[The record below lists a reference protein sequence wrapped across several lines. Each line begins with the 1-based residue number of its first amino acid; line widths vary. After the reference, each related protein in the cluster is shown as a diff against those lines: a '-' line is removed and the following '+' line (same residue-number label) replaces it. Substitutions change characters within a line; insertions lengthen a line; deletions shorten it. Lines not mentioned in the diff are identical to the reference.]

1 MTRRVLALPSLLLA
15 AGCASQSFID
25 DVAFLKSHTEV
36 VVLQD
41 RDSDARVAVCPALQ
55 GRVMTSTATG
65 AGGWSYGWIDRA
77 SLFHGGEDC
86 FRMRPGGGPFD
97 VAMKRPDS
105 LLLRKKISLANASDL
120 DVQREIHMLDKNEI
134 ACHLAILPGPEVR
147 SVAYESRNK
156 VTYTGNTAETG
167 PFSIRILGMFN
178 SSPATTVVIPY
189 REGPA
194 DKLGPVAGERVPP
207 DRLRV
212 EKGALFFKGNGK
224 IAVSPQRS
232 LGILGSYD
240 SDRGALTIIQF
251 KPPKGPFDSAHGRPL
266 DGAHSADDFPASSDA
281 KACELESFSPTLTL
295 RPGQSHL
302 HIHRTFH
309 FQGPHADLD
318 AIAKRVLGMDLEQIA
333 R

>member
-1 MTRRVLALPSLLLA
+1 MPRRLLALPHLLLLA

-25 DVAFLKSHTEV
+25 DIAFLKSHTEV
-36 VVLQD
+36 VVLHD

-77 SLFHGGEDC
+77 SLSHGGEDC
-86 FRMRPGGGPFD
+86 FWMGPGGGPFD

-105 LLLRKKISLANASDL
+105 LLLRKKMSLANASDL
-120 DVQREIHMLDKNEI
+120 DVQREIHMLDKSEI
-134 ACHLAILPGPEVR
+134 ARHLAILPGPEVR

-156 VTYTGNTAETG
+156 VTYAGNAAEGKETG
-167 PFSIRILGMFN
+167 PFSIRILGIFN

-194 DKLGPVAGERVPP
+194 DKLGPVADERVPP

-212 EKGALFFKGNGK
+212 EKGAIFFKGNGK
-224 IAVSPQRS
+224 IGVSPQRS

-240 SDRGALTIIQF
+240 SDRGTLTIIQF
-251 KPPKGPFDSAHGRPL
+251 KPPKGPF

-281 KACELESFSPTLTL
+281 KGCELESFSPMLAL

-318 AIAKRVLGMDLEQIA
+318 AIAKRVLGVDLDQIA